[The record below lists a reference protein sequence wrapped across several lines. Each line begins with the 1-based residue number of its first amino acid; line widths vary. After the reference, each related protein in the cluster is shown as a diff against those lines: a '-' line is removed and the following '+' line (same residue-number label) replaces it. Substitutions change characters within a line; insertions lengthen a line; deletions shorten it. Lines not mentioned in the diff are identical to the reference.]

1 MRSNLPKPKTV
12 DEYLERVPE
21 PARTTLE
28 KVRATLKAA
37 SPKDATE
44 GIGYQMPA
52 IRCNGRF
59 IFYYAAFKN
68 HCSLFPSSARV
79 LEQFKEELKG
89 YDVDKG
95 TIRFSPDKPPP
106 AALIKK
112 LMKARLAESWP
123 ANPSVEATPAAR
135 NT

>member
-1 MRSNLPKPKTV
+1 MRNDLPKPRTV

-28 KVRATLKAA
+28 KVRASLRAVC
-37 SPKDATE
+37 PPEATE

-68 HCSLFPSSARV
+68 HCSLFPASGRV
-79 LEQFKEELKG
+79 VEQFKEDLKH
-89 YDVDKG
+89 YDFDKG
-95 TIRFSPDKPPP
+95 TIRFPADKAPP
-106 AALIKK
+106 ATLIKK
-112 LMKARLAESWP
+112 LMKARLAEAQS
-123 ANPSVEATPAAR
+123 
-135 NT
+135 